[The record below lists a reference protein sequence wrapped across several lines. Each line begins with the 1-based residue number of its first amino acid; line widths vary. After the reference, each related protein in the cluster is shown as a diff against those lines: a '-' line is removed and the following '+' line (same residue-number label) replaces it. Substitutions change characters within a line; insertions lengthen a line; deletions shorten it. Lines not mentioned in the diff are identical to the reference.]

1 MKLCAFKEFLAK
13 CIKEVRTQRNPTV
26 VVCHAGCAWEAPEAS
41 SLTVWIFSTGWR
53 QGWSICVLLEVHR
66 RFLGTPK
73 VQEMFSAMV
82 DVIWMWESWAVA
94 D

>member
-1 MKLCAFKEFLAK
+1 MQGVPGSPLRPPLSQFGF
-13 CIKEVRTQRNPTV
+13 
-26 VVCHAGCAWEAPEAS
+26 
-41 SLTVWIFSTGWR
+41 FSTGWR

-82 DVIWMWESWAVA
+82 DVIWMWESWVVA